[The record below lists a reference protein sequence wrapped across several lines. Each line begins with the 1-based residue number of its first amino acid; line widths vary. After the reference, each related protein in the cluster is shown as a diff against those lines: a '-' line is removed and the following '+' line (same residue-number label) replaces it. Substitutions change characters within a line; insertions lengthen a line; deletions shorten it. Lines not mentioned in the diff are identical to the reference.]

1 MNGGGLLMATFLLLG
16 MLALFPSP
24 GWAEPLEIRDLRP
37 GDRAYWSDETLV
49 LESSTGI
56 GEVTLDPHGSWP
68 ESLTVR
74 FVYPDGRKMLR
85 LENLRISTQSE
96 SQTLR
101 YPDPDPSSP
110 DVAARLGF
118 RDGTLEVT
126 LSAPL
131 LNPAESLTIQW
142 IDAYR

>member
-1 MNGGGLLMATFLLLG
+1 MSTFLLLG

-37 GDRAYWSDETLV
+37 GDRAFWSGETLV
-49 LESSTGI
+49 LETATGI

-68 ESLTVR
+68 EALTVR
-74 FVYPDGRKMLR
+74 FLYPDGRKMLR
-85 LENLRISTQSE
+85 LENLRLNTPNE
-96 SQTLR
+96 SVTLR
-101 YPDPDPSSP
+101 YPDSEPAPEELP
-110 DVAARLGF
+110 ARLGF
-118 RDGTLEVT
+118 SEGTLEVT

-131 LNPAESLTIQW
+131 LDPDQPLTIQW